1 MRWSFCQIIW
11 TKATS
16 HKNKIFWKGVEG
28 DRFSLSEV
36 ALCNSSS
43 AKVLSPNFSNG
54 ISSKNV
60 IEEMD
65 LQNYQAQLQN
75 IFDVAASS
83 PLASSSME
91 LCSQEVCVFIKC
103 FSSSPFW
110 NCENANLKD
119 YSSDSFFKCKFME
132 LDDFSFI

>member
-1 MRWSFCQIIW
+1 M
-11 TKATS
+11 
-16 HKNKIFWKGVEG
+16 NLGVEG

-83 PLASSSME
+83 SLASSSMK
-91 LCSQEVCVFIKC
+91 LCSQEVCVSVLLHFGTLAWKLIG
-103 FSSSPFW
+103 
-110 NCENANLKD
+110 NLEVK
-119 YSSDSFFKCKFME
+119 
-132 LDDFSFI
+132 I